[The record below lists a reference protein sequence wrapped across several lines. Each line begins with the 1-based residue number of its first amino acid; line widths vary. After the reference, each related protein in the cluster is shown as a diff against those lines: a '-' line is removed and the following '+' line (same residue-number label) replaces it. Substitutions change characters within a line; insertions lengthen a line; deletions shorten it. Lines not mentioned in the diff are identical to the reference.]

1 MTLSTRS
8 MKVFVRAV
16 EDRSFAAAARNL
28 LVDPAAV
35 SRTIRTLEDDLG
47 ILLFS
52 RSTRVSKLTSEGK
65 KFYRDCRQILQK
77 LDTATQRF
85 RNDSNALRG
94 ELRIGLAPT
103 IPRRMVTAT
112 LPQFQRQYPE
122 IELQLLS
129 INDPLEIANG
139 NIDLLL
145 RTSAL
150 RKRGGAHR
158 DLSGLVIRKLIQS
171 AMVVCASPAYLRGAG
186 TPMAPKELARHACV
200 ALVTLE
206 RDVQDEWPFT
216 KVGVVEKVKFFP
228 KLLVQGQALRE
239 VALAGCGII
248 RLLACHVQDE
258 LRSGDLVQVL
268 SDWNC
273 GSGPPI
279 VALYRNAK
287 QTRPRVSAFVQ
298 HLVQAFRPYNVKM
311 A

>member
-8 MKVFVRAV
+8 MKVFIRAV
-16 EDRSFAAAARNL
+16 EDKSFAAAARNL

-35 SRTIRTLEDDLG
+35 SRTIRSLEDDLG

-52 RSTRVSKLTSEGK
+52 RSTRVSKLTPEGK
-65 KFYRDCRQILQK
+65 KFYSDCQQILK
-77 LDTATQRF
+77 SMDVATQRF
-85 RNDSNALRG
+85 RNNSIAPRG

-103 IPRRMVTAT
+103 MPRRMVTESI
-112 LPQFQRQYPE
+112 PQFQRRYPE

-129 INDPLEIANG
+129 ISDPLEIANG

-158 DLSGLVIRKLIQS
+158 DLSGLIIRRLIQS
-171 AMVVCASPAYLRGAG
+171 SMVLCAAPAYLKAAG
-186 TPMAPKELARHACV
+186 TPLAPKDLAHHACV

-206 RDVQDEWPFT
+206 RDVQNEWRFT
-216 KVGVVEKVKFFP
+216 KAGVVEKVKFIP
-228 KLLVQGQALRE
+228 KLLVQGEALRE

-258 LRSGDLVQVL
+258 FRSGDLVQVL

-287 QTRPRVSAFVQ
+287 HTRPRVSAFVQ
-298 HLVQAFRPYNVKM
+298 HLVQALRPYNV
-311 A
+311 ATA

>member
-1 MTLSTRS
+1 MTLSAHS

-16 EDRSFAAAARNL
+16 EDQSFAAAARNL

-35 SRTIRTLEDDLG
+35 SRTIRKLEDDLG
-47 ILLFS
+47 ISLFS
-52 RSTRVSKLTSEGK
+52 RSTRFSKLTSEGK
-65 KFYRDCRQILQK
+65 KFYRDCQQILQR
-77 LDTATQRF
+77 LDVAAQRF
-85 RNDSNALRG
+85 RNNGGALRG

-103 IPRRMVTAT
+103 FPRRMVTAT
-112 LPQFQRQYPE
+112 LPQFQHQYPE
-122 IELQLLS
+122 IELQLLG

-145 RTSAL
+145 RTGAL
-150 RKRGGAHR
+150 RKRGGAHK

-171 AMVVCASPAYLRGAG
+171 SMVVCAAPAYLRGAG
-186 TPMAPKELARHACV
+186 TPLMPKDLARHACV

-206 RDVQDEWPFT
+206 RDVQDEWRFT
-216 KVGVVEKVKFFP
+216 KAGAVEKVKFFP
-228 KLLVQGQALRE
+228 KLLVQGEALRE

-258 LRSGDLVQVL
+258 LRSGDLVQIL
-268 SDWNC
+268 TDWNC
-273 GSGPPI
+273 GSGPAV

-298 HLVQAFRPYNVKM
+298 HLVQAFRPYNVEP

>member
-8 MKVFVRAV
+8 MKVFIRAV
-16 EDRSFAAAARNL
+16 EDKSFAAAARNL
-28 LVDPAAV
+28 LLDPAAV
-35 SRTIRTLEDDLG
+35 SRTIRGLEDELG
-47 ILLFS
+47 VLLFS

-65 KFYRDCRQILQK
+65 KFYRDCLQILQR
-77 LDTATQRF
+77 LDAVAQRF
-85 RNDSNALRG
+85 RNDDNVLRG

-103 IPRRMVTAT
+103 IPRRMVTAV
-112 LPQFQRQYPE
+112 LPQFQLQYPD
-122 IELQLLS
+122 IQLQLLS
-129 INDPLEIANG
+129 IIDPLEIANG

-145 RTSAL
+145 RTRAL
-150 RKRGGAHR
+150 RKRGGAHK

-171 AMVVCASPAYLRGAG
+171 RIVVCASPAYLRRAG
-186 TPMAPKELARHACV
+186 TPVTPNDLAGHACV

-206 RDVQDEWPFT
+206 RDVQNEWPFSKT
-216 KVGVVEKVKFFP
+216 GVVHKVKFFP
-228 KLLVQGQALRE
+228 KLLVQGEALRE

-258 LRSGDLVQVL
+258 LLSGDLVQIL
-268 SDWNC
+268 ADWNC
-273 GSGPPI
+273 GSSPAI

-298 HLVQAFRPYNVKM
+298 HLVQAFRPYNVET

>member
-228 KLLVQGQALRE
+228 KLLVQGEALRE